1 MSTPRIAAVI
11 ATRNRLDECRLA
23 IQSLLD
29 QSLQPIEI
37 VVYDDAS
44 DRDVAREL
52 SGMHP
57 RIRWVRWDTPRGATG
72 CRSHA
77 LQNCTADYLIS
88 IDDDCWLSAPS
99 IVEQAT
105 RVLERNPNWGA
116 VGLPLVE
123 PSRRPEGHQDF
134 IDSVQRIGADK
145 LEMQSFLGGSVIF
158 RMDAIRSVG
167 GVRTGFEMLGGEEAD
182 LAIRLI
188 AQGWKIGY
196 SDTAPVVHTVSP
208 SRDQGS
214 KFYFDARSALLCDAL
229 NGPFPLVLWT
239 LFKHAVQL
247 FKYRLN
253 WQNLAVRTQGV
264 TAGLW
269 AALRHWQ
276 YRTPMTTAQYQKL
289 TRMPRHGVVACPDSL
304 RVAPAS
310 NRPSPEVITGHV

>member
-11 ATRNRLDECRLA
+11 ATRNRIDECRLA
-23 IQSLLD
+23 IQSLLN
-29 QSLQPIEI
+29 QTLQPIEI

-57 RIRWVRWDTPRGATG
+57 RIQWIRWDAPRGATG

-77 LQNCTADYLIS
+77 LQNCTADFLIS

-99 IVEQAT
+99 IVEQAIQEI
-105 RVLERNPNWGA
+105 ERHPNWGA

-123 PSRRPEGHQDF
+123 PSRRPEGHREF
-134 IDSVQRIGADK
+134 IDSIQRIGAEK

-158 RMDAIRSVG
+158 RMDAIRTVG
-167 GVRTGFEMLGGEEAD
+167 GVRTAFQMLGGEEAD

-188 AQGWKIGY
+188 TQGWKIGY
-196 SDTAPVVHTVSP
+196 CDTAPVVHTVSP

-229 NGPFPLVLWT
+229 NGPFPLVIWT

-247 FKYRLN
+247 FKYRLS

-264 TAGLW
+264 SAGLW

-276 YRTPMTTAQYQKL
+276 YRTPMTSEQYHKL
-289 TRMPRHGVVACPDSL
+289 TRLPRHGVVECPEPL
-304 RVAPAS
+304 RSTPAS
-310 NRPSPEVITGHV
+310 GSVHTEVIPSHV

>member
-1 MSTPRIAAVI
+1 MSVTRISAVI
-11 ATRNRLDECRLA
+11 ATRNRIDECRLA

-29 QSLQPIEI
+29 QSRHPIEI

-44 DRDVAREL
+44 DRDVAKEL
-52 SGMHP
+52 SGMNP
-57 RIRWVRWDTPRGATG
+57 RIQWVRWDTPRGATG

-99 IVEQAT
+99 VVEQAI
-105 RVLERNPNWGA
+105 RCIELNPSWGA

-123 PSRRPEGHQDF
+123 PSRRPEGHREF
-134 IDSVQRIGADK
+134 IEAVRRRDPD
-145 LEMQSFLGGSVIF
+145 LFEMQSFLGGSVIF
-158 RMDAIRSVG
+158 RMDAIRSIG
-167 GVRTGFEMLGGEEAD
+167 GVRTAFQMLGGEEAD

-188 AQGWKIGY
+188 THGWRIGY
-196 SDTAPVVHTVSP
+196 CDTAPVVHTVSP

-229 NGPFPLVLWT
+229 NCPFPLVLWT

-247 FKYRLN
+247 FKYRLS

-264 TAGLW
+264 AAGLW

-289 TRMPRHGVVACPDSL
+289 TRLPRHGVVECPDSL
-304 RVAPAS
+304 RVSPAM
-310 NRPSPEVITGHV
+310 NHPRTEVITGHV

>member
-1 MSTPRIAAVI
+1 MAPRIAAVI

-29 QSLQPIEI
+29 QSLQPIEV

-52 SGMHP
+52 AGMHP
-57 RIRWVRWDTPRGATG
+57 RIQWVRWDTPRGATG

-88 IDDDCWLSAPS
+88 IDDDCWLSAPT
-99 IVEQAT
+99 IVEQAI
-105 RVLERNPNWGA
+105 LDIERHPAWGA

-123 PSRRPEGHQDF
+123 PSRLPQGHREF
-134 IDSVQRIGADK
+134 IDAVQRIGPEI

-188 AQGWKIGY
+188 AQDWKIGY
-196 SDTAPVVHTVSP
+196 SPTAPVVHTVSP

-239 LFKHAVQL
+239 LFKHSVQL
-247 FKYRLN
+247 FKYRLS
-253 WQNLAVRTQGV
+253 WQNLTVRTQGV
-264 TAGLW
+264 AAGLW
-269 AALRHWQ
+269 AALKNWQ
-276 YRTPMTTAQYQKL
+276 YRTPMTIDQYRKL
-289 TRMPRHGVVACPDSL
+289 LRLPRHGVVECPDSL
-304 RVAPAS
+304 RVTPTR
-310 NRPSPEVITGHV
+310 NHPHTEVMTGHV